1 MPRTLAAALLV
12 ALLLIN
18 GCSDASDPADTTAT
32 DTESPGD
39 VLPVEPDGGIGGPTA
54 TEDDLTEQGTPP
66 PADLVVS
73 GLDYYFEGLPAE
85 VEAGTTVSF
94 TNASAVEAHELVLFR
109 LPDDETRPVEEVW
122 PTFEPTG
129 EPAYVAVAAPGDPG
143 TVFVGDGTLTEP
155 GRYIAICFLPVGG
168 DPVEILEGDGPPES
182 DDPPHAAEGMVADFV
197 VS

>member
-1 MPRTLAAALLV
+1 MPYQTVPNNVKLYYERRGDGPP
-12 ALLLIN
+12 LLLIT
-18 GCSDASDPADTTAT
+18 GCSDASDPADTSAT

-54 TEDDLTEQGTPP
+54 TEEDLTEQGTPP

-85 VEAGTTVSF
+85 VAAGTTVSF

-122 PTFEPTG
+122 PTF
-129 EPAYVAVAAPGDPG
+129 V
-143 TVFVGDGTLTEP
+143 VGDGTLTEP

-182 DDPPHAAEGMVADFV
+182 DDPPHAAEGMVTDFV